1 MTVGNVTCT
10 RCQKA
15 YPSSSGEQSTCP
27 SCGWVNVRAGILT
40 DINPVVKFLL
50 LAGLI
55 LIVLVAVG
63 YGIDIYRAG

>member
-1 MTVGNVTCT
+1 MTVRDVICT
-10 RCQKA
+10 RCQNA
-15 YPSSSGEQSTCP
+15 YPASGEQSTCP

-40 DINPVVKFLL
+40 DVNPVVKFLL